1 MRRDDVGRE
10 PMRAIVCRGF
20 GPPDVLELREGE
32 KPAPADDEVLI
43 RVRATTVTA
52 GDCEFRRM
60 DFPIYLRIPLRV
72 YAGLRNGDG
81 TILGQELAG
90 EVSRFEPGDRVF
102 GATLFRFGAYAEYA
116 TLPDTHPIARIPD
129 GVSYEEA
136 ATIPVGGINGLHFL
150 RKANVRP
157 SDAVLINGAG
167 GSIGTYAVQVA
178 KSIGAEVTAVDS
190 TGKLDVLRAVGADHV
205 VDYTREDFAR
215 RGETY
220 DAIVDVV
227 GTSDF
232 SRSVGCLERNGRYV
246 LGNPRLRGV
255 ARALWT
261 TTVTGKRVA
270 FEPASPRTEDLED
283 LAGLVESGEVT
294 PVIDRRYPLG
304 RVADAHR
311 YVESGRKTGNVVVTV
326 E

>member
-1 MRRDDVGRE
+1 MK
-10 PMRAIVCRGF
+10 AIVCRGF
-20 GPPDVLELREGE
+20 GPPDVLELRDVG
-32 KPAPADDEVLI
+32 KPAPADDEISI

-72 YAGLRNGDG
+72 YAGLRSRNG

-90 EVSRFEPGDRVF
+90 EVESVGGEVTGFTPGDRVF

-116 TLPDTHPIARIPD
+116 SLPETHPIAQIPD

-136 ATIPVGGINGLHFL
+136 ATIPVGGVNGLHFL
-150 RKANVRP
+150 RKANVRAGD
-157 SDAVLINGAG
+157 SVLINGAG

-178 KSIGAEVTAVDS
+178 KSTGAEVTAVDS
-190 TGKLDVLRAVGADHV
+190 AGKLDVLRSIGADHV
-205 VDYTREDFAR
+205 VDYTQEDFTR

-227 GTSDF
+227 GTSSF
-232 SRSVGCLERNGRYV
+232 SRSVRCLERNGRYV
-246 LGNPRLRGV
+246 LGNPRLPGV
-255 ARALWT
+255 VRALWT
-261 TTVTGKRVA
+261 TTVTDKRVA
-270 FEPASPRTEDLED
+270 FEPANPRPGDLEH
-283 LAGLVESGEVT
+283 LAGLVQSGGVR
-294 PVIDRRYPLG
+294 PVVDRRYPLE

-311 YVESGRKTGNVVVTV
+311 YVESGRKTGNVVVTM